1 MAKTWS
7 LIVEVSNI
15 APVHAAYWHL
25 TDLGMGE
32 NSLIFQLDNFSI
44 ELPDGCGWEVMKRW
58 HHCEGC
64 DSTFVQVNLCGRPLL
79 SVDCWWGCY
88 RSLTHCRFKHG
99 WERIIA
105 ENGVLIVVDCFK
117 ATDVASSM
125 VALKRAH
132 CMKHWQTKLE
142 T

>member
-1 MAKTWS
+1 MGLLQVPDTWS
-7 LIVEVSNI
+7 IQTWLRKNHSS
-15 APVHAAYWHL
+15 A
-25 TDLGMGE
+25 
-32 NSLIFQLDNFSI
+32 
-44 ELPDGCGWEVMKRW
+44 
-58 HHCEGC
+58 
-64 DSTFVQVNLCGRPLL
+64 
-79 SVDCWWGCY
+79 
-88 RSLTHCRFKHG
+88 
-99 WERIIA
+99 A